1 MIVLVI
7 IVFEAIF
14 CPQARCMIN
23 ALSSKINLLQNT
35 IYLKK
40 GKEGETRVMHSKCEN
55 DYKTF
60 F

>member
-23 ALSSKINLLQNT
+23 ALSSKINLLQST
-35 IYLKK
+35 IYLRK
-40 GKEGETRVMHSKCEN
+40 GKRGREEESN
-55 DYKTF
+55 A
-60 F
+60 

>member
-14 CPQARCMIN
+14 CPQAKCMIN
-23 ALSSKINLLQNT
+23 ALSGKINLFQSA

-40 GKEGETRVMHSKCEN
+40 EKRG
-55 DYKTF
+55 
-60 F
+60 

>member
-23 ALSSKINLLQNT
+23 ALSSKINLLQST

-40 GKEGETRVMHSKCEN
+40 KKSGGRRVMHSKCEN

>member
-23 ALSSKINLLQNT
+23 ALSSKINLLQST

-40 GKEGETRVMHSKCEN
+40 KKKWGGEEESN
-55 DYKTF
+55 A
-60 F
+60 